1 MKEEIEGVLY
11 QAIEFLSG
19 EPEALSNMVKT
30 FILQLLASLVLFLL
44 IRFKFWNII
53 TNVIEGRKKE
63 VEESLKE
70 KEEAIAIRD
79 EALKEAETLKSESKK
94 NANLIMEEAR
104 KNSQIEADN
113 IIKDA
118 HEKVAIEKEKAHQQ
132 I

>member
-70 KEEAIAIRD
+70 K
-79 EALKEAETLKSESKK
+79 
-94 NANLIMEEAR
+94 
-104 KNSQIEADN
+104 
-113 IIKDA
+113 
-118 HEKVAIEKEKAHQQ
+118 V
-132 I
+132 